1 MEEISLL
8 ELFEG
13 IKKRFIWIILA
24 ALLGGGIAFLA
35 SEFLIQPKY
44 EATTTL
50 ILGKPA
56 DYDDKNQGLEY
67 NQVLLNQKLVSTYS
81 EIIKSRAIAD
91 EVIENLQLDFTLE
104 RFKEEVEVVTVKDTE
119 LISVV
124 VKDSIPERAMDIA
137 NETAE
142 ILRDKIQTIMK
153 VDNVKILDEAILPE
167 EQVSPRIKRNVA
179 LGALLGIMIST
190 FAAVSLELLDTRVK
204 TADELQ
210 ERFGLP
216 VLGVIPKVKEK

>member
-1 MEEISLL
+1 MEEITLV
-8 ELFEG
+8 ELFNG
-13 IKKRFIWIILA
+13 IKKRFLWIVLA
-24 ALLGGGIAFLA
+24 MALCGLVAFFA
-35 SEFLIQPKY
+35 NEFLIQPKY
-44 EATTTL
+44 EAKTTL
-50 ILGKPA
+50 LIGKPS
-56 DYDDKNQGLEY
+56 DYNDQNQGLEY

-81 EIIKSRAIAD
+81 EIIKSRNIAD

-142 ILRDKIQTIMK
+142 IFQDKIKTIMK
-153 VDNVKILDEAILPE
+153 VDNVKILDEAVLPDKP
-167 EQVSPRIKRNVA
+167 VSPRKSINIAAGV
-179 LGALLGIMIST
+179 LIGAM
-190 FAAVSLELLDTRVK
+190 VSILIATTLELLDTRVK